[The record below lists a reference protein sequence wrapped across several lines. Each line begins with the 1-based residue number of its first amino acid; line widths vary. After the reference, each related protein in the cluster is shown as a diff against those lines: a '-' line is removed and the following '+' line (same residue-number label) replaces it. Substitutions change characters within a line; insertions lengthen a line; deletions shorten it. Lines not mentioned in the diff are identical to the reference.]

1 MKFMMKKFVEKISSR
16 CFATSRKPR
25 AINGARMVRYS
36 VILSALVLSGM
47 PSWATCPTS
56 ISKLA
61 GTYVGSGTMYD
72 YNKSLALSEITTI
85 TASWTLSSS
94 GSGTMT
100 MFTKTGTTQSVSSYS
115 LSGTISSFDTTT
127 CIATYYM
134 SSSSTSTVKVSIS
147 SSGTVA
153 TVSDYTS
160 SSGKTRVFNLRVEK
174 I

>member
-1 MKFMMKKFVEKISSR
+1 MKFTMKKLIEKISIR
-16 CFATSRKPR
+16 CFAAEQKPR
-25 AINGARMVRYS
+25 AIMGARMLRNS
-36 VILSALVLSGM
+36 AILSALVLSGM
-47 PSWATCPTS
+47 PSWAACPSS

-72 YNKSLALSEITTI
+72 YSTSLALSEITTI
-85 TASWTLSSS
+85 TASWTLTSS

-100 MFTKTGTTQSVSSYS
+100 MYTKTGTTQNVSSYT
-115 LSGTISSFDTTT
+115 LSGTISSFSTTT

-147 SSGTVA
+147 NSGTVA
-153 TVSDYTS
+153 TVTDYTS
-160 SSGKTRVFNLRVEK
+160 SSGKTRIFDLRVEK